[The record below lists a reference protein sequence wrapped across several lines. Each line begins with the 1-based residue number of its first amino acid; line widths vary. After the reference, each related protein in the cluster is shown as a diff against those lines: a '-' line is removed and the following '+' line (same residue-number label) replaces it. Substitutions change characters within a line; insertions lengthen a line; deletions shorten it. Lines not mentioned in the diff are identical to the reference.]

1 MNTITPEMINEWR
14 RLEREATAGPWA
26 VRPDEFDDWGCV
38 RSLAGDT
45 HWMVASA
52 RGGDRREN
60 HDQCRTNGTDPYA
73 HNADIIVAMRN
84 TFPALLDEVERL
96 TGERDLA
103 ITAIGDTARK
113 LEGDVQYWQR
123 KCERLTRERDAAE
136 AALAEHAPGYT
147 LDDVAQ
153 AVDAIMPPELAA
165 SWQAIVAPRVIIDGQ
180 PVSYE
185 ELAALE
191 AAAQV
196 APPQTDDVD
205 GLNPERLAAWKVAAA
220 NSLSAHQARAVLMG
234 VPMPDHTKEKTDG
247 A

>member
-1 MNTITPEMINEWR
+1 M
-14 RLEREATAGPWA
+14 
-26 VRPDEFDDWGCV
+26 RPDSNGVLVF
-38 RSLAGDT
+38 
-45 HWMVASA
+45 VAKCA
-52 RGGDRREN
+52 TPITRKDEGE
-60 HDQCRTNGTDPYA
+60 
-73 HNADIIVAMRN
+73 IISDVIVMMHMR
-84 TFPALLDEVERL
+84 FPALLDEVERL